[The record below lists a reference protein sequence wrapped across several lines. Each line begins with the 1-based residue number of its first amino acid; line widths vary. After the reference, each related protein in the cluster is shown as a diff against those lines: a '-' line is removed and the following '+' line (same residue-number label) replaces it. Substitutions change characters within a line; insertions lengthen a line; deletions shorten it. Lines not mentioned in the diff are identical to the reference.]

1 MAKKKMISMYIDR
14 EDLAKLKV
22 LAEMQNMNT
31 SELIRKLVKIYI
43 QKATS

>member
-1 MAKKKMISMYIDR
+1 MAKKMISMYVDR
-14 EDLAKLKV
+14 EDLVKLKM

-31 SELIRKLVKIYI
+31 SELVRKLIKIYI